1 MTLAAG
7 KGKMALYNDFR
18 PHRFSDVVG
27 QRTVTAS
34 LIAQAKADKFFS
46 TYIFSGQYGGG
57 KTSLARILSLAV
69 NCTHKDENGNPCLSC
84 PECQAILNGESPDV
98 VEIAAAVDT
107 GVGKVREICETAQFL
122 PVQLKKKI
130 FIIDEVHMLS
140 KAAFNALLK
149 LLEEPPEHTMFILCT
164 TEVDAI
170 PATVRSRSACYT
182 FGQISQADIA
192 THLLRV
198 SKTAGIDI
206 TNDGAALIAR
216 YSNGSL
222 RDSLSLLEKLAADG
236 NTISG
241 EMVETLLGISS
252 PDKLFELI
260 SAIMTGRIPQV
271 VSVAE
276 QIIAAGADMKVMLN
290 DLLSYVTDLSVAC
303 VAKESVTG
311 SEHYCSLV
319 AKYSMLG
326 TVKQFCALA
335 SGLLDARTALGK
347 RCEKGILLVWFMKI
361 ARQEDVSTPS
371 NSIREVEELTIRCKR
386 LEERLAALEQCG
398 VPNPPRRQEEPV
410 CEPEVGAE
418 HQQEVCEAAEVVP
431 VEKVSEPESFSPS
444 PSSEPWLKLA
454 NEVLN
459 ADADVELYRMKMS
472 LEERV
477 ELQAEECSKSSD
489 ENMTFAEPETFE
501 EKEEEVATASEYVEP
516 TVLCSIGESAD
527 VQAEADEPVA
537 ESISEPVAESAPAR
551 AFAGAFNVFSF
562 MNAFAAPKQKHEE
575 ERAESISVKADTCA
589 DDSIAKAIE
598 TLMAVSHE
606 YPELRAA
613 LANCYLKKS
622 GTDICLTTPFPPV
635 MRFISAHFSALS
647 FREYPVELVP
657 LERWEEGEYY
667 GI

>member
-7 KGKMALYNDFR
+7 KGKMALYNDVR
-18 PHRFSDVVG
+18 PHIFNDVVG

-34 LIAQAKADKFFS
+34 LTAQAKADKFFS
-46 TYIFSGQYGGG
+46 TYIFFGKYGGG
-57 KTSLARILSLAV
+57 KTSVARILSLAV
-69 NCTHKDENGNPCLSC
+69 NCNHKDENGNPCLIC
-84 PECQAILNGESPDV
+84 PECQAILKGESPDV
-98 VEIAAAVDT
+98 MEIAAAVDT

-164 TEVDAI
+164 TEVDSI
-170 PATVRSRSACYT
+170 PATVRSRSACYS
-182 FGQISQADIA
+182 FGEISQADIA
-192 THLLRV
+192 AHVLRV
-198 SKTAGIDI
+198 SKKVGIDI

-222 RDSLSLLEKLAADG
+222 RDSLSLLEKFAVDG
-236 NTISG
+236 KTITG

-303 VAKESVTG
+303 VTEGSVTG

-319 AKYSMLG
+319 TKYSMLG

-335 SGLLDARTALGK
+335 NGLLEARTALGK
-347 RCEKGILLVWFMKI
+347 RYEKGILLVWLMKI

-371 NSIREVEELTIRCKR
+371 TSIREVEELVIRCKQ
-386 LEERLAALEQCG
+386 LEERIAALEKRG
-398 VPNPPRRQEEPV
+398 VQIPPREQEDAIS
-410 CEPEVGAE
+410 EPEASAACSK
-418 HQQEVCEAAEVVP
+418 EVCETVGPVL
-431 VEKVSEPESFSPS
+431 VEKVSDTVTENCDGVESGKEPSLEGESFSPS
-444 PSSEPWLKLA
+444 PYREHGI
-454 NEVLN
+454 
-459 ADADVELYRMKMS
+459 DAAENDK
-472 LEERV
+472 
-477 ELQAEECSKSSD
+477 QAEEHSKSIAED
-489 ENMTFAEPETFE
+489 MTATEPETFTE
-501 EKEEEVATASEYVEP
+501 N
-516 TVLCSIGESAD
+516 ESTDRQMRA
-527 VQAEADEPVA
+527 VEPVA
-537 ESISEPVAESAPAR
+537 EPISEPVEEGVPVQASAGT
-551 AFAGAFNVFSF
+551 FDVFSF
-562 MNAFAAPKQKHEE
+562 MNMFAAPKQKQEE
-575 ERAESISVKADTCA
+575 ECAESISVKADMCSDA
-589 DDSIAKAIE
+589 EVANAIE
-598 TLMAVSHE
+598 TIKAVSHE
-606 YPELRAA
+606 YPDLRAA
-613 LANCYLKKS
+613 LANCYVKKS
-622 GTDICLTTPFPPV
+622 GEGICLTTPFPPV
-635 MRFISAHFSALS
+635 MRFISAYFSALS